1 MVVGNDHV
9 GFSARLTWRLFQDK
23 DLLVWTFLEHHQG
36 TIGPTFP
43 PLQGVFSIQ
52 KIDPKRGPGR
62 CCYQLGKLVFGIPV
76 HILAE
81 W

>member
-1 MVVGNDHV
+1 MEVVSRQRSTSLDFFGASSGYNWSHV
-9 GFSARLTWRLFQDK
+9 SPLT
-23 DLLVWTFLEHHQG
+23 G
-36 TIGPTFP
+36 C
-43 PLQGVFSIQ
+43 VFYP